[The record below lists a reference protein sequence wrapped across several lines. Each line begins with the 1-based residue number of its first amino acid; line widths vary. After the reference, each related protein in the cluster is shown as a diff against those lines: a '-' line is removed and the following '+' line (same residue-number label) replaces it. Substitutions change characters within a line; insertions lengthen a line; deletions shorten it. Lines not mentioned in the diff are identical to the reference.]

1 MAASSSTQSPS
12 PPRPFRLPA
21 LSVSVPHV
29 PGKGL
34 VRLVR
39 LLIILRSYAKE
50 ILKGLWRYPLSDV
63 LFGVR
68 YGFAADRVHL
78 YGRPGIKSGEYL
90 SDLQRQFTRFIN
102 AKAARELLED
112 KLLFAHLVGKLA
124 RVPENYLYFDRQ
136 RQVIVSDRWHELAA
150 CRDPN
155 RKYRLVMK
163 PARGGGGVEI
173 SFPTLCSGVVTLA
186 ESSMT
191 VDEFLQ
197 CASQRNEYIVSE
209 FIEQSAFFKKLH
221 PGTTNTLRVIC
232 MWDESGQPFIARA
245 VLRLGSARS
254 GAVDSFGQGG
264 LVAPFDVATGVLAE
278 AVDHDA
284 SSPRQPRFYAH
295 HPDTGE
301 AIAGEKVPGWAV
313 ARDES
318 LRLMREMPFIN
329 YVGWDIVMS
338 NDGPV
343 FLEGNNYTGV
353 RLAQSQE
360 GLLRDVRVRQ
370 FYERFGII

>member
-1 MAASSSTQSPS
+1 MASFSTQSPS
-12 PPRPFRLPA
+12 PPRPFRLSA
-21 LSVSVPHV
+21 LSVRVPYV

-39 LLIILRSYAKE
+39 LLVILRSYAKE
-50 ILKGLWRYPLSDV
+50 VSKGLGHYPLKDV
-63 LFGVR
+63 LFGVW
-68 YGFAADRVHL
+68 YGFAADRVYL
-78 YGRPGIKSGEYL
+78 YGRPAVRSGEYL
-90 SDLQRQFTRFIN
+90 SDFQRQFTRFIN
-102 AKAARELLED
+102 AKPARELLED
-112 KLLFAHLVGKLA
+112 KLLFAYLVGKFT
-124 RVPENYLYFDRQ
+124 RVPENYLYSDSQ
-136 RQVIVSDRWHELAA
+136 RHVIVSDRWNELAA

-155 RKYRLVMK
+155 RTHRLVMK
-163 PARGGGGVEI
+163 RARGGGGIQI

-186 ESSMT
+186 DSSMT
-191 VDEFLQ
+191 VDEFHQ
-197 CASQRNEYIVSE
+197 FVSQRNGYIVCE
-209 FIEQSAFFKKLH
+209 FIEQSAFFKGLY

-232 MWDESGQPFIARA
+232 MRDGSGQPFIARA

-254 GAVDSFGQGG
+254 GAIDNFGNGG
-264 LVAPFDVATGVLAE
+264 LAAPFDVTTGVLAE

-284 SSPRQPRFYAH
+284 SSPHQPRYYKH

-301 AIAGEKVPGWAV
+301 PIAGEQVPDWAA

-329 YVGWDIVMS
+329 YVGWDMVMS
-338 NDGPV
+338 SDGPV

-353 RLAQSQE
+353 RLAQSE
-360 GLLRDVRVRQ
+360 DGLLRDVRVRQ